1 MSDNKETTR
10 EELVLLLKSA
20 RETMCADVQ
29 WELTEHLADALIREL
44 EQAPAVEAVDE
55 ERYSAALTG
64 LNRLMGYLRDCIEL
78 VGHLVQERDEAR
90 AALARAS
97 EAAGEP
103 IGWFQLKPEFGSD
116 RIGIRWNGDG
126 RLNDGQALY
135 AATQPAQA
143 AVAPVMWEQVVDGE
157 PNDTTTKDRNHADVW
172 ELNGIDVR
180 ALYAAPQPASE
191 QQATHVSVPRE
202 LFQDLVEEVSDYAAS
217 RKFRK
222 SEIEWRKER
231 IEAAWAILA
240 AKGDGH
246 V

>member
-103 IGWFQLKPEFGSD
+103 I
-116 RIGIRWNGDG
+116 
-126 RLNDGQALY
+126 A
-135 AATQPAQA
+135 
-143 AVAPVMWEQVVDGE
+143 WEQVIDGE
-157 PNDTTTKDRNHADVW
+157 PNGTITKDHNHADVW

-180 ALYAAPQPASE
+180 ALYAAAQPASE